1 MRHGRVENA
10 RQARVPVSII
20 VLVVHVNRFVR
31 RNYCDLVGGTL
42 STYSR
47 LSSQT
52 KTCAPGRPRNL
63 LNFGRDTSILAT
75 VQYLSTTV
83 RVHVSTVPKSTA
95 SRNGC
100 QFFANRHFGQS
111 EHRRIQQ
118 CRWTQSVGKVWRT
131 DSTDGNDGALANSA
145 SGWIP
150 FYLYYCIRLPCFLGF
165 GAPFLLIASNAAAS
179 TPMLAERTR

>member
-1 MRHGRVENA
+1 MAG
-10 RQARVPVSII
+10 SLL
-20 VLVVHVNRFVR
+20 VLCLLGWSRTK
-31 RNYCDLVGGTL
+31 CGTL
-42 STYSR
+42 VKRKHRCQDISFKCGVIAVHQAPTLVRPFLQPFLKVARPVTVGELSLCAMAAWRMRVKSAFRSPSLFLLFTQSFCEAQLLRPKGSTVCTYSR

-111 EHRRIQQ
+111 EHRRIQ
-118 CRWTQSVGKVWRT
+118 
-131 DSTDGNDGALANSA
+131 
-145 SGWIP
+145 
-150 FYLYYCIRLPCFLGF
+150 
-165 GAPFLLIASNAAAS
+165 
-179 TPMLAERTR
+179 